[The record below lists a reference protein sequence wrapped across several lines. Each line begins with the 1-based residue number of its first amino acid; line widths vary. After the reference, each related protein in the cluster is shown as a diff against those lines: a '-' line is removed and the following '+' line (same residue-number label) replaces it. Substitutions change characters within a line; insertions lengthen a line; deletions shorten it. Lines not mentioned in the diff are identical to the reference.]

1 MLSSG
6 SLFLL
11 VSLIPVA
18 RIINHPGAKGIV
30 NYWRLLAVLICLFLC
45 GYLTY
50 AWFFWWN
57 YSGLIDLI
65 VPTIFFF
72 GAVFVLLVTM
82 LALKTT
88 QELQRT
94 FQLEQDSIMDSL
106 LGIYNRSYLDRR
118 LPEEFSSARRYGHDL
133 SVLMIDIDHFKS
145 VNDNWGHQIGDQ
157 VLQNV
162 TRMIKNRVRETDIL
176 SRYGGEELF
185 IILPHTGGPEAMV
198 KAELIRAEIEGGEDY
213 PQALTVSI
221 GVAAASRQ
229 VLSAPD
235 LVWQADMA
243 LYRAKKGGRNRSE
256 FYSSLDSKKISHRER

>member
-1 MLSSG
+1 MNLLIALMLSFG

-18 RIINHPGAKGIV
+18 RIINHPGAKDIV
-30 NYWRLLAVLICLFLC
+30 NYWRLLTVLICLFLC
-45 GYLTY
+45 GYLAY
-50 AWFFWWN
+50 AWFHWWT
-57 YSGLIDLI
+57 YRGPVDLI

-72 GAVFVLLVTM
+72 GAVFVLLVTV
-82 LALKTT
+82 LTLKTT
-88 QELQRT
+88 QALQRT
-94 FQLEQDSIMDSL
+94 FQLERDSIMDSL

-118 LPEEFSSARRYGHDL
+118 LPEQFSSAKRYGHDL

-176 SRYGGEELF
+176 CRYGGEELF
-185 IILPHTGGPEAMV
+185 ILLPHTGGSEAMT
-198 KAELIRAEIEGGEDY
+198 KAEMIRTEIETGADC
-213 PQALTVSI
+213 PQVLTVSI
-221 GVAAASRQ
+221 GVAAVSNQ
-229 VLSAPD
+229 VGSAPD

-243 LYRAKKGGRNRSE
+243 LYRAKNGGRNRCE
-256 FYSSLDSKKISHRER
+256 FYSPPVS